1 MKRMVLASPYLQVIW
16 AALSLLIAIH
26 ARADVHSLPKFRRIS
41 AIGQVKRGPADGM
54 RYRVRL
60 SYKICQQSEIISPE
74 HLIIEKFNR
83 ALLRKE
89 RRAFLSQLRTWEF
102 VPKSKERSIA
112 TLTNA
117 ASCNSLASGSIGM
130 QFAFEEIYPYE
141 NPRHFVRT
149 ASFLVGNRSAS
160 KLSDFFNRGRFQEA
174 LEIISEFARA
184 DLRTQLLAD
193 GEERGVSAWI
203 DRGTVPLENSFDRF
217 VIASE
222 GLKILF
228 EQYQVA
234 NYANGIREI
243 VVPWSILRPIISNG
257 FSLSISDRD

>member
-1 MKRMVLASPYLQVIW
+1 MKRMVVASSYLQVIW
-16 AALSLLIAIH
+16 AALSLLMAIH

-60 SYKICQQSEIISPE
+60 SYQICQQSGSTSPE
-74 HLIIEKFNR
+74 HSIIEKFNR
-83 ALLRKE
+83 SLLRKE

-112 TLTNA
+112 TLTNT
-117 ASCNSLASGSIGM
+117 ASCNRLASGSTGI

-149 ASFLVGNRSAS
+149 ATFLVGNSS
-160 KLSDFFNRGRFQEA
+160 EIKLSDLFSKHRSQEA

-184 DLRTQLLAD
+184 NLRKQLLTD
-193 GEERGVSAWI
+193 GEERAVGDWI
-203 DRGTVPLENSFDRF
+203 DRGTVPLESSFDKF
-217 VIASE
+217 VIVKE
-222 GLKILF
+222 GLRVLF
-228 EQYQVA
+228 EEYQVA
-234 NYANGIREI
+234 NYAYGIREV
-243 VVPWSILRPIISNG
+243 VVPWSILRPIASAE
-257 FSLSISDRD
+257 FPPQPL

>member
-1 MKRMVLASPYLQVIW
+1 MKRMVVASTYLQVIW
-16 AALSLLIAIH
+16 AVISLLNAIH
-26 ARADVHSLPKFRRIS
+26 ARAEVPIAPKLRRIS
-41 AIGQVKRGPADGM
+41 AIGQVRGGSADGM
-54 RYRVRL
+54 RYHVRL
-60 SYKICQQSEIISPE
+60 SYQLCQQPGSVLPDHS
-74 HLIIEKFNR
+74 IIEKFNKS
-83 ALLRKE
+83 LLRKE
-89 RRAFLSQLRTWEF
+89 RRAFLSQLRRWEF
-102 VPKSKERSIA
+102 VPKSKERAIA
-112 TLTNA
+112 TLTSA
-117 ASCNSLASGSIGM
+117 ASCNSFASGSIGM

-149 ASFLVGNRSAS
+149 ATFLVGNRSES
-160 KLSDFFNRGRFQEA
+160 KLSDLFSMGRFQEA

-184 DLRTQLLAD
+184 DLRKQLLSD
-193 GEERGVSAWI
+193 GEERAVSAWI

-234 NYANGIREI
+234 SYANGIREI
-243 VVPWSILRPIISNG
+243 VVPWSILRPIISNK